1 VEQLERFCGKTPAPP
16 EEFYVKGWNSS
27 YLDTKIL
34 LAGSAGISQNA
45 YHFHKQM
52 RRKCMAHTRKRG
64 KKIFNSKNMSLLIG
78 LFIIIIIIV
87 LIKDTIIID
96 AIESKSMN
104 LNFFMAD
111 VFHRPEKISEGVYR
125 ISKAKGIRNDI
136 VIFGFDEKSLAELG
150 RWPWKRS
157 VYASFLRN
165 INKDQEYK
173 PTATLI
179 DVLFTERSQKTED
192 EILAEA
198 LNRYSDNTI
207 VDLFADVSNHI
218 PSVSSEIQERIDLMQ
233 SRGIPTRDEHEQ
245 FVNIITPPFMKI
257 IESGVKIAPATSLY
271 GMSPKL
277 ASKEADQT
285 ARRFAIVVKINDKYY
300 PSTILWLAM
309 LHYQVGLDDVEI
321 NMGKNVILHNAILPK
336 TDERSAMKG
345 DVVIPIDIQ
354 GTLFINFYGRSGT
367 FQVRSFS
374 DVVEGRVSARYF
386 DDKIVLVGVYAE
398 GLQDIHQTPYGPMF
412 GIEMIGN
419 AITQL
424 LNRDFIQFS
433 PDYIDIALIVF
444 FGLLISYIV
453 GRKSILYSYVA
464 TFFLAVVYFF
474 LVVFIFDRY
483 RYVLNLSAP
492 LITGILT
499 LFSMIAY
506 RILTEEKE
514 KKVIQ
519 GMFSNYVSKS
529 IVDELLKHPEKLE
542 LGGEDKNITV
552 LFSDIRGFTTLS
564 EKLTPQE
571 LVAHLNEYLSA
582 MTDIIFKYEGTLDK
596 YVGDE
601 IMAFW
606 NAPLEQ
612 EKHAYLATL
621 TALEMMSTLHA
632 LNEKWPAERR
642 LNIGIGLNTGIMTVG
657 NMGSKSRM
665 DYTLMGDNVNLGAR
679 LEGTNKIY
687 GTNIIISEFTY
698 RALADRFICRELD
711 FIRVKGKEKPVQI
724 YEVMDIRE
732 QSVVSGN

>member
-1 VEQLERFCGKTPAPP
+1 MA
-16 EEFYVKGWNSS
+16 
-27 YLDTKIL
+27 
-34 LAGSAGISQNA
+34 
-45 YHFHKQM
+45 QM
-52 RRKCMAHTRKRG
+52 KKRG

-78 LFIIIIIIV
+78 LFIIILIIV
-87 LIKDTIIID
+87 LLKNTIIID

-104 LNFFMAD
+104 LNFFMTD
-111 VFHRPEKISEGVYR
+111 VFHRPEEISEGVYR
-125 ISKAKGIRNDI
+125 INKAKGIRNDV
-136 VIFGFDEKSLAELG
+136 VIFGFDEKSLSELG

-157 VYASFLRN
+157 VYAHFLRN
-165 INKDQEYK
+165 INADKEFK

-179 DVLFTERSQKTED
+179 DVLFTERSQNTED

-198 LNRYSDNTI
+198 LNRYSNNTI
-207 VDLFADVSNHI
+207 VDMFADVSNQI
-218 PSVSSEIQERIDLMQ
+218 PSVSLEVQERIDLMQ
-233 SRGIPTRDEHEQ
+233 SRGIPANDDHAQ

-285 ARRFAIVVKINDKYY
+285 ARRFALVVKINDKYY

-309 LHYQVGLDDVEI
+309 MHYQVGLDDVEI
-321 NMGKNVILHNAILPK
+321 NMGENVILHNSILPK
-336 TDERSAMKG
+336 TDMHSEMKG

-374 DVVEGRVSARYF
+374 DVVEGKVSTRYF
-386 DDKIVLVGVYAE
+386 KDKIVLVGVYAE

-433 PDYIDIALIVF
+433 PDSIDIALIVF

-464 TFFLAVVYFF
+464 TFLLAVVYFF
-474 LVVFIFDRY
+474 LVVFVFDRY

-492 LITGILT
+492 LITGMLT

-612 EKHAYLATL
+612 EKHADRATL
-621 TALEMMSTLHA
+621 TALEMMSTLHS
-632 LNEKWPAERR
+632 LNEKWPVEKQ

-711 FIRVKGKEKPVQI
+711 FIRVKGKKKPVQI
-724 YEVMDIRE
+724 YEVMDIKE
-732 QSVVSGN
+732 QGVVSGV